1 MLCTNNRGNNHVCPP
16 ERVLATWVHPQ
27 SNESIV
33 GVGTS
38 DDMTSY
44 TDDPVLLTF
53 ARHFCENILMHER
66 LDLRCRLWCG
76 GSRSSP
82 LGGLPSPIERWC
94 ARVLYDCVA
103 NDRPAVLPLYI
114 QLHHTSLTLSSIQHQ
129 MQAWSVCVAIEY
141 QSWFLL
147 NVQAFIDLAVWLSE
161 SDD

>member
-1 MLCTNNRGNNHVCPP
+1 
-16 ERVLATWVHPQ
+16 
-27 SNESIV
+27 
-33 GVGTS
+33 
-38 DDMTSY
+38 MTSY